1 MQIVSRPIIIK
12 LRQEELTLTNIRQY
26 YFVCRNWEQKYEALC
41 NLDGSITI
49 GQAMIFCQPHLIC
62 KQGTRRSAGWLS
74 VKMMQ
79 DGHQVAMLTAELS
92 TVQRTDVIQRF
103 RDGQEKVLI
112 TTNVCAR
119 GQSQKHTLKGEN
131 LLASPMK
138 IPLL

>member
-1 MQIVSRPIIIK
+1 MKGRWLRAADAELLGK
-12 LRQEELTLTNIRQY
+12 LSLFPLTQ
-26 YFVCRNWEQKYEALC
+26 
-41 NLDGSITI
+41 
-49 GQAMIFCQPHLIC
+49 
-62 KQGTRRSAGWLS
+62 TRRSAGWLS

-112 TTNVCAR
+112 TTNVYVR

>member
-1 MQIVSRPIIIK
+1 MGK
-12 LRQEELTLTNIRQY
+12 LKGRWLRAADAELLGKLSLFPLTQ
-26 YFVCRNWEQKYEALC
+26 
-41 NLDGSITI
+41 
-49 GQAMIFCQPHLIC
+49 
-62 KQGTRRSAGWLS
+62 TRRSAGWLS

-131 LLASPMK
+131 LLASPVK